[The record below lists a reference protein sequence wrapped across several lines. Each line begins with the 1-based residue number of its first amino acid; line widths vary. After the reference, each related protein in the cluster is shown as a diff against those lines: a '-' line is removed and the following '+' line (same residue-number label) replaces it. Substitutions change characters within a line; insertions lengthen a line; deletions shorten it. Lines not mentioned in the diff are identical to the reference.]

1 MRTVGTI
8 EGEGE
13 GETGR
18 ESARESAQM
27 TTSELHPEEMLTAA
41 RNGTLDARSRRDL
54 MAHLTRCAACRMD
67 LALATDIT
75 VEGQVRNSDTALL
88 SDMVRRA
95 LAEPAGAG
103 GYGESRSGFGRSSSS
118 ILRRM
123 ILPAACLLLGG
134 GVATGMWSVRREAS
148 RGPTIEE
155 LPARESVRPR
165 VRSAARST
173 TPYLAPLSA
182 EEQKDLEPRT
192 APPAAATETP
202 SSKPKLHGRL
212 AAHRHAPVALAAAQP
227 SASAAQMFADA
238 NRARRS
244 GDYSE
249 ALAGYRQLARQ
260 FPGSREE
267 ITGRMIVG
275 ELLLARHAPA
285 EALRQFDSYLGA
297 SPGGTLAEEA
307 RVGRAAALEALDRS
321 SDERDAWQELLRK
334 HPASV
339 HAQRAKDRL
348 NQLR

>member
-13 GETGR
+13 GNKM
-18 ESARESAQM
+18 A
-27 TTSELHPEEMLTAA
+27 TTSEIHPEEMLTAA
-41 RNGTLDARSRRDL
+41 RNGTLDARGRRDL
-54 MAHLTRCAACRMD
+54 MVHLTRCAACRMD
-67 LALATDIT
+67 LALASDIT
-75 VEGQVRNSDTALL
+75 VEGQVQTSDSALL
-88 SDMVRRA
+88 SDMVQRA
-95 LAEPAGAG
+95 LAEPAGAR

-118 ILRRM
+118 SLLRRM

-134 GVATGMWSVRREAS
+134 GVATGMWSVRREAL

-165 VRSAARST
+165 VRPAARST

-182 EEQKDLEPRT
+182 EERKDLEPRP
-192 APPAAATETP
+192 APAAPAAVAP
-202 SSKPKLHGRL
+202 APRPALHARPAVRHH
-212 AAHRHAPVALAAAQP
+212 AAVALAAPPQ
-227 SASAAQMFADA
+227 ASAGQMFAEA

-249 ALAGYRQLARQ
+249 ALVQYRQLAKQ

-275 ELLLARHAPA
+275 ELLLARHSPG
-285 EALRQFDSYLGA
+285 EALRQFDSYLAA
-297 SPGGTLAEEA
+297 SPSGTLAEEA
-307 RVGRAAALEALDRS
+307 RVGRAAALESLGRTA
-321 SDERDAWQELLRK
+321 DERDAWQELLRK

>member
-1 MRTVGTI
+1 MT
-8 EGEGE
+8 
-13 GETGR
+13 
-18 ESARESAQM
+18 

-54 MAHLTRCAACRMD
+54 MVHLTRCAACRMD
-67 LALATDIT
+67 LALAADIT
-75 VEGQVRNSDTALL
+75 VEGQVQSSDSGLL
-88 SDMVRRA
+88 SDMVQRA
-95 LAEPAGAG
+95 LAEPVGAR
-103 GYGESRSGFGRSSSS
+103 GYGESRSGFGRPSSSL
-118 ILRRM
+118 LRRM

-134 GVATGMWSVRREAS
+134 GVATGMWSVRREAL
-148 RGPTIEE
+148 RPTIEE

-165 VRSAARST
+165 VRSAARAT

-182 EEQKDLEPRT
+182 EERKDLEPRPAPT
-192 APPAAATETP
+192 APIAVAPAP
-202 SSKPKLHGRL
+202 KPTLHGRP
-212 AAHRHAPVALAAAQP
+212 AARHHATVALAAPPQ
-227 SASAAQMFADA
+227 ASAGQMFAEA

-249 ALAGYRQLARQ
+249 ALTQYRQLAKQ

-275 ELLLARHAPA
+275 ELLLARHSPG
-285 EALRQFDSYLGA
+285 EALRQFDSYLAA
-297 SPGGTLAEEA
+297 SPSGTLAEEA
-307 RVGRAAALEALDRS
+307 RVGRAAALESLGRT
-321 SDERDAWQELLRK
+321 SDEREAWQELLRK

>member
-1 MRTVGTI
+1 MT
-8 EGEGE
+8 
-13 GETGR
+13 
-18 ESARESAQM
+18 
-27 TTSELHPEEMLTAA
+27 TTSEIHPEEMLTAA
-41 RNGTLDARSRRDL
+41 RNGTLDSRGRRDL
-54 MAHLTRCAACRMD
+54 MVHLTRCAACRMD
-67 LALATDIT
+67 LALASDIT
-75 VEGQVRNSDTALL
+75 VEGQVQTSDSALL
-88 SDMVRRA
+88 SDMVQRA
-95 LAEPAGAG
+95 LAEPAGAR

-118 ILRRM
+118 LLRRM
-123 ILPAACLLLGG
+123 TLPAACLLLGG

-155 LPARESVRPR
+155 LPAREGLRPR
-165 VRSAARST
+165 VRPAGRST

-182 EEQKDLEPRT
+182 EERKDLEPRPAPAAPVAGVPVPAPAPRPT
-192 APPAAATETP
+192 LHGKPAARHHTPVAQAAAPPA
-202 SSKPKLHGRL
+202 
-212 AAHRHAPVALAAAQP
+212 
-227 SASAAQMFADA
+227 SAGQMFAEA

-249 ALAGYRQLARQ
+249 ALAQYRQLAKQ

-275 ELLLARHAPA
+275 ELLLARHSPG

-297 SPGGTLAEEA
+297 SPNGTLAEEA
-307 RVGRAAALEALDRS
+307 RVGRAAALESLGRA